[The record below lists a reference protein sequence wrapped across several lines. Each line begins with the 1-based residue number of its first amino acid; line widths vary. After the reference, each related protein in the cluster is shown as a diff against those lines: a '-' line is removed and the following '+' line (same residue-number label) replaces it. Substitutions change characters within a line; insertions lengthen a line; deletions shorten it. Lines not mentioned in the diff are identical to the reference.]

1 MRCCS
6 ICKAPVE
13 GEAPSVLTMGGYGN
27 PRFVCEG
34 CDKEIE
40 KMLLSKELGEVQE
53 AMQTLAGHLERI
65 GCEDNAVIAT
75 MEQMMA
81 RANER
86 AVAIKE
92 GRYDFSLD
100 APNAEEEELVEIPEE
115 LQETEEDRALDE
127 QEEKVA
133 EKWDKVMN
141 WVWYVFIAVFGAA
154 FIYLIVSRFI

>member
-13 GEAPSVLTMGGYGN
+13 GDAPSVLTMGGYGN
-27 PRFVCEG
+27 PRFVCED

-40 KMLLSKELGEVQE
+40 KMLLSKEPSEVQA

-100 APNAEEEELVEIPEE
+100 EPDAEEEELVEIPEE
-115 LQETEEDRALDE
+115 LRETEEDRALDE

-141 WVWYVFIAVFGAA
+141 WVWYVFIALFGAA